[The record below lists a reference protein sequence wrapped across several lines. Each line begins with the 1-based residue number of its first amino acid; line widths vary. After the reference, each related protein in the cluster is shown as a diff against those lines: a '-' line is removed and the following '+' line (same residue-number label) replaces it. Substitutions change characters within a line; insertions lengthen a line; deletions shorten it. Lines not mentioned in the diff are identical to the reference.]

1 MCFTCWICA
10 NPYQHTKLTTLILY
24 IILKDVALFDYRIG
38 VTQRAIHEALG
49 RVFNA
54 MKEKEQELIG
64 IVKESVAQKKA
75 ALSDCETKIT
85 ETVTK
90 YNGVS
95 TCICIFLPLQSR
107 YSVSCSVRLFCIAL

>member
-1 MCFTCWICA
+1 MFHMLYTLTHTLHS
-10 NPYQHTKLTTLILY
+10 HTKTTTSFLY
-24 IILKDVALFDYRIG
+24 IIVKDVALFDYRIG

-95 TCICIFLPLQSR
+95 TCMHFYPPSLKTS
-107 YSVSCSVRLFCIAL
+107 

>member
-1 MCFTCWICA
+1 M
-10 NPYQHTKLTTLILY
+10 
-24 IILKDVALFDYRIG
+24 
-38 VTQRAIHEALG
+38 TQRAIHEALG

-75 ALSDCETKIT
+75 ALSDCETKIA

-90 YNGVS
+90 YN
-95 TCICIFLPLQSR
+95 
-107 YSVSCSVRLFCIAL
+107 SVSICVNF